1 LRKAIAE
8 NPNLHQAGVTSVTG
22 TKGSLLLKNQ
32 DGSLRNL
39 NVIRH
44 WNRQYA
50 IPGLKQMDLYPSEP
64 YLLFMTP
71 ACLLITESQSSTPAI
86 QHLLNNFG
94 YAPAAEFRQKKLFP
108 LTFFKSI
115 QAESLFLF
123 ARTKNTMPQT
133 FTLFAKENLHWQL
146 AQLTDLLQLR
156 NGFAIDNRLIPV
168 GRALAPFTTIENIQD
183 WNISPDSL
191 LIAMLAY
198 RLAGRE
204 EDAKKMQRFILQV
217 VPDGAKRLNALP
229 PQLVFSE
236 LMGTTID

>member
-1 LRKAIAE
+1 
-8 NPNLHQAGVTSVTG
+8 
-22 TKGSLLLKNQ
+22 
-32 DGSLRNL
+32 
-39 NVIRH
+39 
-44 WNRQYA
+44 
-50 IPGLKQMDLYPSEP
+50 
-64 YLLFMTP
+64 
-71 ACLLITESQSSTPAI
+71 
-86 QHLLNNFG
+86 
-94 YAPAAEFRQKKLFP
+94 
-108 LTFFKSI
+108 
-115 QAESLFLF
+115 
-123 ARTKNTMPQT
+123 
-133 FTLFAKENLHWQL
+133 L

-236 LMGTTID
+236 RMSSQ